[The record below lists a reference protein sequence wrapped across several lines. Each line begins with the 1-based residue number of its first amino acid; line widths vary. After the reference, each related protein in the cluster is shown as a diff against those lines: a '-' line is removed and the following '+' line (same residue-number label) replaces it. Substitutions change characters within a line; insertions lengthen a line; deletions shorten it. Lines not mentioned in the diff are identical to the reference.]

1 MPWAVRVRE
10 VNREPAYGLLSLP
23 GLAGKEAQHCLQRE
37 LLSATA
43 CSVTIFLHASPSA
56 AASRTQH

>member
-1 MPWAVRVRE
+1 MPWAVRVGE

-43 CSVTIFLHASPSA
+43 HVW
-56 AASRTQH
+56 